1 MSFRR
6 ISLLAMFMASMVAA
20 PAWAQKCKYEVETD
34 TQLESRLL
42 IIFRGGTVGLAG
54 YFGVL
59 DGQPYLRGSYASQFR
74 ARAEFTADTPLELVL
89 ANGDSMTLPVNT
101 TSEARLRFF
110 GAALNNRQAEPIFSL
125 SQDQLHT
132 LADTH
137 VVGLTMNFVVEG
149 EAQSTER
156 EVKPNHAERIADAVS
171 CLLR

>member
-1 MSFRR
+1 MRSY
-6 ISLLAMFMASMVAA
+6 LLAALMSSMVAA
-20 PAWAQKCKYEVETD
+20 PALAQKCKYEVETD

-74 ARAEFTADTPLELVL
+74 AKAQFTAATPLELVL
-89 ANGDSMTLPVNT
+89 ANGNSMTLPVNT

-125 SQDQLHT
+125 SRDQLE
-132 LADTH
+132 
-137 VVGLTMNFVVEG
+137 TMHFVVEG
-149 EAQSTER
+149 APQSTER
-156 EVKPNHAERIADAVS
+156 EVKPKHAERITEAVT